1 MNREIL
7 FPTPIYWK
15 DLPNA
20 KELNKYLF
28 KHIKAWYKNDIKKG
42 NPTGEFKTNSGF
54 GWHST
59 TDMNTKKEYNPLV
72 LELFKMAEQCNKDY
86 GVQPKLG
93 LGNMWANVS
102 YLFL

>member
-20 KELNKYLF
+20 KEFNKYLF
-28 KHIKAWYKNDIKKG
+28 KHIKAWYKSDIKKG

-72 LELFKMAEQCNKDY
+72 SELFKMAEQCN
-86 GVQPKLG
+86 
-93 LGNMWANVS
+93 
-102 YLFL
+102 